1 VRVYRWVGILLL
13 GVALSSEAALAAG
26 AQVSAAPLGTLSVG
40 VPDTKASSAGPSAGA
55 GAGAALGEVDE
66 RGRLAIELS
75 PARSGRD
82 LKAVGAGQGK
92 WPSSVLSADL
102 LQIPLRQALT
112 ELGGKLRAKVF
123 MAKGI
128 GEEAITVKFQKLP
141 VEQGL
146 KRILQ
151 GQSYLLIRSQVPEG
165 SKGAEEMR
173 IVEIRV
179 MGQGAGGTP
188 AVLKEVEVEPQG
200 QSVELAGLAKQA
212 SEAERPEDRVKA
224 LKEFAHRAEPSVLG
238 KVLVPALQ
246 DQDPRVRKLA
256 LQRMT
261 DATDPPLEAM
271 TEMVLRDE
279 RAALRSSAIE
289 TWLGILGAAASPTLE
304 KALSDPIPAVRR
316 DAQQG
321 LELIRQLEERII
333 HKQQ

>member
-1 VRVYRWVGILLL
+1 VSVYRWVGILLL

-26 AQVSAAPLGTLSVG
+26 AQVSAAPLVRLSVG
-40 VPDTKASSAGPSAGA
+40 IPDTKAPSAGPSAGA
-55 GAGAALGEVDE
+55 GAGAAVGES
-66 RGRLAIELS
+66 GRLVIELS
-75 PARSGRD
+75 SDRSGGE
-82 LKAVGAGQGK
+82 LKAVGAGQGT
-92 WPSSVLSADL
+92 PSVSADMV
-102 LQIPLRQALT
+102 QIPLRQALV
-112 ELGGKLRAKVF
+112 ELGGKLGAKMF
-123 MAKGI
+123 MADGI

-151 GQSYLLIRSQVPEG
+151 GQSYLLIRSQAPAG
-165 SKGAEEMR
+165 GKGAEEMR

-179 MGQGAGGTP
+179 MGQGAGGAP

-200 QSVELAGLAKQA
+200 QTAELARLAKQA

-271 TEMVLRDE
+271 AEMVLRDE
-279 RAALRSSAIE
+279 RAALRSS
-289 TWLGILGAAASPTLE
+289 GIDTLVGIHGAAAAPTLE
-304 KALSDPIPAVRR
+304 QALSDPSLAVRR
-316 DAQQG
+316 AAQQG

>member
-1 VRVYRWVGILLL
+1 MSVYRWVEILLL

-26 AQVSAAPLGTLSVG
+26 AQVSTAPLGTLSVG
-40 VPDTKASSAGPSAGA
+40 VPETKAPSAGPSAGA
-55 GAGAALGEVDE
+55 GPGAAVGES
-66 RGRLAIELS
+66 GRLVIELS
-75 PARSGRD
+75 PDRSGRD

-92 WPSSVLSADL
+92 WPPSVLSADMV
-102 LQIPLRQALT
+102 QIPLRQALT
-112 ELGGKLRAKVF
+112 ELGGKLGAKVF
-123 MAKGI
+123 MAEGI

-141 VEQGL
+141 VEEGL

-151 GQSYLLIRSQVPEG
+151 GQSYLLIRSQAPEG
-165 SKGAEEMR
+165 GKGAVEMR

-179 MGQGAGGTP
+179 MGQGAGGAP

-200 QSVELAGLAKQA
+200 QSAELTGLAKQA

-224 LKEFAHRAEPSVLG
+224 LKEFAHRAEPSILG

-271 TEMVLRDE
+271 AEMVLRDE
-279 RAALRSSAIE
+279 RAALRSSAID
-289 TWLGILGAAASPTLE
+289 TLVSIHGAAAAATLE
-304 KALSDPIPAVRR
+304 KALSDPSPAVRR
-316 DAQQG
+316 AAQQG
-321 LELIRQLEERII
+321 LGLIRQLEERII